1 MAANLVEYLA
11 SPLTEADLKRFD
23 RKLGDPRGTPPV
35 GTQAAEQAGAPY
47 GERRFH
53 RDAHYGPAHEG
64 AWIRLNPHLN
74 PTAEFISQALLMI
87 LPMLS
92 ADRRHPRRPYG
103 VRHHRCGTQR

>member
-47 GERRFH
+47 GERRVH
-53 RDAHYGPAHEG
+53 REAHYGPAHEG
-64 AWIRLNPHLN
+64 G
-74 PTAEFISQALLMI
+74 
-87 LPMLS
+87 LS
-92 ADRRHPRRPYG
+92 ES
-103 VRHHRCGTQR
+103 